1 MEVEFDTTIELLK
14 KYKQYII
21 KKLEGQDTLEAK
33 NKYINELNDI
43 DEKLFKYYKNKK
55 EIDNLNKEANKT
67 KIKISNSNTDDKIRN
82 NKKIKK
88 NQKIFQLLHYPKI
101 K

>member
-14 KYKQYII
+14 KHKQYII

-33 NKYINELNDI
+33 NKNINELNDI

-55 EIDNLNKEANKT
+55 EIDNLNMEANIT
-67 KIKISNSNTDDKIRN
+67 KISKSNSNKDDKIRN
-82 NKKIKK
+82 NKPKK
-88 NQKIFQLLHYPKI
+88 EKSKNLSTFTLS
-101 K
+101 